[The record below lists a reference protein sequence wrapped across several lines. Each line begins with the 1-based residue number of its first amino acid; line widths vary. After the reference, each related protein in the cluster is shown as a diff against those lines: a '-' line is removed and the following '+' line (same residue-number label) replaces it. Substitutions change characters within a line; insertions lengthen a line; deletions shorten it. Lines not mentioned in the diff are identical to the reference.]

1 MRVDKKGSDKDNR
14 KYKRLRV
21 NLSVI
26 YRINKPTTL
35 RMMVGNKEIRSTMLD
50 LSEGGLSLLTD
61 TNIPLSA
68 VLLIKFTLF
77 RVEEEDVSFY
87 GPMEIM
93 GEVRYNM
100 PLGGSEYRL
109 GISFQRIS
117 KQDQV
122 EIANF
127 VRSTNLL

>member
-1 MRVDKKGSDKDNR
+1 MDKKGSDKDNR